1 MTSTLEHI
9 DAYCDAVPRA
19 ASRVEELGSL
29 RLFVKRGP
37 GWPYYARPVPGE
49 VAPGARDLDAVRER
63 QRELGVPEALE
74 WIHDLVPELLGL
86 ARSEGLQVLEAPLLV
101 LGPGRWR
108 APEPP
113 PGIAV
118 RLLGP
123 GDDALAGS
131 GAVAHIGF
139 AHPGTAGGDA
149 GPGERDAM
157 AAGRAAVELD
167 FLSARIR
174 SGLTQPAVA
183 EDGGGPLATGTH
195 QLVGDVSEIVGV
207 ATLPSA
213 RRRGLAA
220 LVTARLVQ
228 DARERGAETVFL
240 AAGSETIARVYER
253 LGFERH
259 GTACIAEPA

>member
-1 MTSTLEHI
+1 VTSTLERV

-19 ASRVEELGSL
+19 AARVEEMGAL
-29 RLFVKRGP
+29 RLFVKEGP
-37 GWPYYARPVPGE
+37 GWPYYARPLPAGA
-49 VAPGARDLDAVRER
+49 APAAHELAALRER

-74 WIHDLVPELLGL
+74 WIHDLAPELLGL
-86 ARSEGLQVLEAPLLV
+86 ARRAGLQVLEAPLLV
-101 LGPGRWR
+101 LGAGRWR

-123 GDDALAGS
+123 GDRALAAS
-131 GAVAHIGF
+131 GAVARVGF
-139 AHPGTAGGDA
+139 GHPGTAAGGVGA
-149 GPGERDAM
+149 AERDA
-157 AAGRAAVELD
+157 AALGSSTLELD

-183 EDGGGPLATGTH
+183 EDGDGPLATGTH
-195 QLVGDVSEIVGV
+195 QLVGDVCEIVGV

-220 LVTARLVQ
+220 LVTACLVQ
-228 DARERGAETVFL
+228 DARERGAEIVFVT
-240 AAGSETIARVYER
+240 AGSEEIARVYER
-253 LGFERH
+253 LGFERR
-259 GTACIAEPA
+259 GTACIAEPV